1 MTKRMRKFSRATT
14 ATASHHDRLV
24 ELGFPHSRSA
34 EYIRVRTKQFP
45 VSNRVKQ
52 RAMRILL
59 VLAALVAPTAKSAT
73 VFEDRPAL
81 VVSNDKL
88 ELTVMTEGGALAN
101 LILRDDPAK
110 L

>member
-14 ATASHHDRLV
+14 ATVSHHHRLV
-24 ELGFPHSRSA
+24 ELCFTHSRGA
-34 EYIRVRTKQFP
+34 EYIRVRKKQFR
-45 VSNRVKQ
+45 VSNQVKQ
-52 RAMRILL
+52 RSMRILL
-59 VLAALVAPTAKSAT
+59 VLAALAAPFAKSAT

-101 LILRDDPAK
+101 LILR
-110 L
+110 